1 MHKCDETFL
10 IHTAYLQM
18 ATANKESMDEE
29 SDKID
34 GIQHDVYVQYTQRVL
49 RARRGARVA
58 VVHANGRGLIS
69 VR

>member
-1 MHKCDETFL
+1 
-10 IHTAYLQM
+10 M